1 MAKHSFWFRFKKAVL
16 KSRQQRFQ
24 GFTLLE
30 LLVVTAIA
38 GIIVSGL
45 TYIVVQMMSADQRE
59 ASRSDTQREMQ
70 MALDYMSAELRE
82 AIYVYPGKYLECGP
96 RLAIDGSCTESFTKF
111 LPTAVNQ
118 NSVPVLAFW
127 KQQPFPDAVKARCAL
142 AAQNGVAC
150 LAGQSYALV
159 VYSLRKN
166 EAADNPRWQGK
177 ARITRYVLS
186 QFDSNGNL
194 NAGYVDPSAAGTDF
208 TTWPY
213 GKNETT
219 GAFTN
224 LQTATPTGNADT
236 LVDFVGFNFGD
247 AGLAT
252 QIGQT
257 GSCPDLP
264 SANPTDPNVEEY
276 QIAPSNNMLTGAFA
290 GARSFYACVAAPTR
304 QVKEGAVTKDLPDPT
319 RYRDVILFL
328 RGSAAGRPGISS
340 DEAGGGFLKSN
351 NPDILPTLQTRVLSR
366 SVLGR
371 SPTE

>member
-1 MAKHSFWFRFKKAVL
+1 MAKHSFWFRLKKAFL
-16 KSRQQRFQ
+16 KSRQHRFQ

-30 LLVVTAIA
+30 LLVVVAIS
-38 GIIVSGL
+38 GIIMSGL
-45 TYIVVQMMSADQRE
+45 TYIVVQMMTADQRE

-96 RLAIDGSCTESFTKF
+96 KYAIDGTCPESFTKF
-111 LPTAVNQ
+111 LPAAVNK

-127 KQQPFPDAVKARCAL
+127 KQQPFPDAIKTKCAS
-142 AAQNGVAC
+142 AVQNGVAC

-166 EAADNPRWQGK
+166 DTTDSPRWQGK

-186 QFDSNGNL
+186 QFDSDGNA
-194 NAGYVDPSAAGTDF
+194 NAGYLDPSTPGTDF

-213 GKNETT
+213 GKNEST
-219 GAFTN
+219 GALTN
-224 LQTATPTGNADT
+224 LQTTTPTGSADT

-247 AGLAT
+247 AGLST
-252 QIGQT
+252 QIGQV

-264 SANPTDPNVEEY
+264 SDNPTDPKVEEY
-276 QIAPSNNMLTGAFA
+276 QLTPSNNMLTGTFA
-290 GARSFYACVAAPTR
+290 GVRSFYACVAAPTK
-304 QVKEGAVTKDLPDPT
+304 QVKDGGVTRDLPDAT
-319 RYRDVILFL
+319 RYRDIILFL

-340 DEAGGGFLKSN
+340 DEAGGFFKSN